1 MAEPYVIKMPQL
13 SDTMTEG
20 VVVSWEKNIGDRV
33 ERGDIVATVET
44 DKAIMDVEVFREGYL
59 SGPLAAV
66 DSTVPVGAA
75 MAYLVASAEEV
86 QQEGAAPVPATK
98 PEEAGVPSADAGEQ
112 PPPAAAVPATSAPAG
127 ASYTIS
133 MPQLSDT
140 MTEGVVV
147 SWEKNIGDKI
157 KRGTVVATVETDKA
171 IMDVEVFREG
181 YLSGPLVSVDST
193 VPVGGAMAYLV
204 DSPDQVI
211 DKETAPAAAAAPGAA
226 AARAPHAAAAAPSAS
241 VTTARV
247 PAIALSGATLAAR
260 PHGRGATPYA
270 RAIAGQRGIDL
281 NGLRGSGPAGVIVAA
296 DVQAAPAAAPA
307 VAGFPQ
313 VDVPGN
319 GRAMNKLEK
328 AISDSMTASLSM
340 PTFRV
345 TTPIKLGAL
354 ITASKAQ
361 GASVTVTIAKA
372 CALAMQQFRKMNW
385 CYQPQDKLVERSNV
399 DIGMAVSA
407 DGGGLV
413 VPVLRNCES
422 RDLQDLNEDWKDLVE
437 RARKRRLKPEEYT
450 GSTFQISNMGMFGVS
465 HFDAI
470 ATPGIAAILAISA
483 NTEQGSPFTIT
494 ADHRVVNGAEVAMYL
509 KALQELIEQPESWMG
524 PSGPAVPEGDW
535 DYDVV
540 VIGGGPGGE
549 DCARDL
555 AGHGMNVALINDAP
569 FPGGE
574 CLWRGCIPS
583 KAWRAAADRIRDRLQ
598 DEHLGITPGKP
609 KLDWSKLEASRRQ
622 VLETRGDMALKTD
635 KGVKI
640 KYIHGYARFVDAH
653 TLFIDTSGNTDDPHA
668 RAVPGDTPQG
678 ENVTFGCAVIATG
691 APPFVPPIP
700 GAREGLAAGGGVLTS
715 DTVWALPE
723 QPKRLVVVGG
733 GAIGLEMAQ
742 LMQDFGARVTVLEA
756 RERILAEVE
765 PEIAKHLT
773 AVLNDDPRLEIHTS
787 VVIDKISGKAGNVQ
801 VAYKDAGGKKHTLK
815 ADYVIMGTGKRPV
828 LDGLGLDKLGVATD
842 GPAIKIDAR
851 CRTSVAHVFAI
862 GDVVPGYMLAHTAA
876 QQGRVAAATILGE
889 DMRYD
894 QDKDCGVIF
903 TRPEAAFVGL
913 SLEQAKAKG
922 IEAVE
927 AKVPI
932 NIDAKAMINNEQ
944 HGMIKLVADKQSQRI
959 VGVHLLA
966 DHADTLIGEAV
977 LMVSANMTLLQV
989 GSAIHPH
996 PTQTELFGEL
1006 ARRLGSRLR
1015 RSAKVKAK

>member
-20 VVVSWEKNIGDRV
+20 VVVSWEKAIGDKV

-44 DKAIMDVEVFREGYL
+44 DKAIMDVEVFRDGYL

-66 DSTVPVGAA
+66 DSTVPVGEA
-75 MAYLVASAEEV
+75 MAYLVSGADEV
-86 QQEGAAPVPATK
+86 QREGAAPVQAS
-98 PEEAGVPSADAGEQ
+98 EAE
-112 PPPAAAVPATSAPAG
+112 AAAPTAEPEAEAAAPVAAAGAPAVPEG

-133 MPQLSDT
+133 MQQLSDT

-147 SWEKNIGDKI
+147 SWEKKPGDRI
-157 KRGTVVATVETDKA
+157 ERGTVVATVETDKA

-181 YLSGPLVSVDST
+181 YLSGPLAPVDST

-204 DSPDQVI
+204 DSAEQVV
-211 DKETAPAAAAAPGAA
+211 DEEAAPVAAAPAGTAAPAAEPSAQPAVKAA
-226 AARAPHAAAAAPSAS
+226 AATTPS
-241 VTTARV
+241 V
-247 PAIALSGATLAAR
+247 ALSGAAMAAR

-281 NGLRGSGPAGVIVAA
+281 NGLRGSGPTGVIVAA
-296 DVQAAPAAAPA
+296 DVQGAPAAVPA
-307 VAGFPQ
+307 QAGFPQ

-328 AISDSMTASLSM
+328 AISDAMTGSLGM
-340 PTFRV
+340 PTFHV
-345 TTPIKLGAL
+345 TTHIKLGAL
-354 ITASKAQ
+354 IKASKAQ

-372 CALAMQQFRKMNW
+372 CALAMQQFPKMNW
-385 CYQPQDKLVERSNV
+385 CYQPQDKLVERGNV
-399 DIGMAVSA
+399 DVGMAVSA

-422 RDLQDLNEDWKDLVE
+422 RPLDELNEDWKDLVE

-509 KALQELIEQPESWMG
+509 KALKELVEQPDSWMG

-555 AGHGMNVALINDAP
+555 VGHGMKVALVNDAP

-583 KAWRAAADRIRDRLQ
+583 KAWRAAADRIRDRLD

-609 KLDWSKLEASRRQ
+609 RLDWHKLEASRRR

-640 KYIHGYARFVDAH
+640 KYIQGFARFVDEH
-653 TLFIDTSGNTDDPHA
+653 TVFIDTSGNSTDPHTRA
-668 RAVPGDTPQG
+668 RLGDKPQG
-678 ENVTFGCAVIATG
+678 ESVTFGCAVIATG

-700 GAREGLAAGGGVLTS
+700 GAVEGLAEGGGVLTS
-715 DTVWALPE
+715 DTVWSLPE
-723 QPKRLVVVGG
+723 QPKKLVVIGG

-742 LMQDFGARVTVLEA
+742 LMQDFGAKVTLLEA
-756 RERILAEVE
+756 RDRILAEVE

-773 AVLNDDPRLEIHTS
+773 AVLNDDPRLDIHTS
-787 VVIDKISGKAGNVQ
+787 VNIDKISGEAGNVQ
-801 VAYKDAGGKKHTLK
+801 VAYKDAEGKRHTLK

-828 LDGLGLDKLGVATD
+828 LDGLDLDNIGIATD
-842 GPAIKIDAR
+842 GPAIKVDAR
-851 CRTSVAHVFAI
+851 CRTSLGHVFAI
-862 GDVVPGYMLAHTAA
+862 GDVVPGYMLAHTSA

-913 SLEQAKAKG
+913 SVEQAKAKG
-922 IEAVE
+922 IDAVE

-944 HGMIKLVADKQSQRI
+944 HGLIKLVADKQTQRI
-959 VGVHLLA
+959 IGVHLLA

-977 LMVSANMTLLQV
+977 MMVSANLTLEQV
-989 GSAIHPH
+989 GNAIHPH

>member
-1 MAEPYVIKMPQL
+1 MADPYVIKMPQL

-20 VVVSWEKNIGDRV
+20 VVVSWEKAIGDKI

-44 DKAIMDVEVFREGYL
+44 DKAIMDVEVFRDGYL
-59 SGPLAAV
+59 SGPLSAV
-66 DSTVPVGAA
+66 DSTVPVGGA
-75 MAYLVASAEEV
+75 MAYLVATEGDV
-86 QQEGAAPVPATK
+86 QQDGAPPVVTDSAPEASTEPAAE
-98 PEEAGVPSADAGEQ
+98 PEAGVTAS
-112 PPPAAAVPATSAPAG
+112 AAVPEG
-127 ASYTIS
+127 ASYTIA
-133 MPQLSDT
+133 MQQLSDT

-147 SWEKNIGDKI
+147 SWEKAIGDKI
-157 KRGTVVATVETDKA
+157 DRGTVVATVETDKA

-181 YLSGPLVSVDST
+181 YLSGPLAPIDST
-193 VPVGGAMAYLV
+193 VPVGAAMAYLV
-204 DSPDQVI
+204 ESPDQVV
-211 DKETAPAAAAAPGAA
+211 DEEAAPVA
-226 AARAPHAAAAAPSAS
+226 
-241 VTTARV
+241 
-247 PAIALSGATLAAR
+247 SGASTEASAPVLQTSTVAPITASSPVISVAGASMAAR

-281 NGLRGSGPAGVIVAA
+281 NGLRGTGPAGVIVAA
-296 DVQAAPAAAPA
+296 DVNTAPAASAPA
-307 VAGFPQ
+307 AAGFPQ

-319 GRAMNKLEK
+319 GRDMNKLEK
-328 AISDSMTASLSM
+328 AISDAMTSSLSM
-340 PTFRV
+340 PTFHV
-345 TTPIKLGAL
+345 TTHIKLGAL
-354 ITASKAQ
+354 IKASKAQ
-361 GASVTVTIAKA
+361 GSSVTVTIAKA
-372 CALAMQQFRKMNW
+372 CALAMQQFPKMNW
-385 CYQPQDKLVERSNV
+385 CYQPQDKLVERPNI

-413 VPVLRNCES
+413 VPVLRNCEA
-422 RDLQDLNEDWKDLVE
+422 RELEELNEDWRDLVE

-509 KALQELIEQPESWMG
+509 KALKEFVEQPDSWMG
-524 PSGPAVPEGDW
+524 STGPAVPEGDW
-535 DYDVV
+535 DYDIV

-555 AGHGMNVALINDAP
+555 ASHGMKVALINDAP

-583 KAWRAAADRIRDRLQ
+583 KAWRAAADRIRDRLH

-609 KLDWSKLEASRRQ
+609 KLNWEKLEASRRN

-640 KYIHGYARFVDAH
+640 KYVQGFGRFVDDH
-653 TLFIDTSGNTDDPHA
+653 TVFVDTSGNSDDPHT
-668 RAVPGDTPQG
+668 RAVVGDKPQG
-678 ENVTFGCAVIATG
+678 ENLTFGCAVIATG

-700 GAREGLAAGGGVLTS
+700 GAIEGLVEGGGVLTS

-723 QPKRLVVVGG
+723 QPKKLVVIGG

-742 LMQDFGARVTVLEA
+742 LMQDFGARVTLLEA
-756 RERILAEVE
+756 QERILAEVE

-773 AVLNDDPRLEIHTS
+773 AVLNDDPRLDIHTS
-787 VVIDKISGKAGNVQ
+787 VSIDKISGAAGNVQ
-801 VAYKDAGGKKHTLK
+801 VAYKDSDGKAHKIK

-828 LDGLGLDKLGVATD
+828 LDGLGLDKANVATD

-851 CRTSVAHVFAI
+851 CRTSVPHIFAL
-862 GDVVPGYMLAHTAA
+862 GDVVPGFMLAHTAA

-889 DMRYD
+889 DMKYD

-913 SLEQAKAKG
+913 SVAQAKARG
-922 IEAVE
+922 IDAVE
-927 AKVPI
+927 AKVPMS
-932 NIDAKAMINNEQ
+932 IDAKAMINNEQ
-944 HGMIKLVADKQSQRI
+944 HGMIKIVADKKTQRI
-959 VGVHLLA
+959 IGVHLLA

-977 LMVSANMTLLQV
+977 LMVSASMTLEQV
-989 GSAIHPH
+989 GNAIHPH

-1015 RSAKVKAK
+1015 RSAKMKTK